1 MEDEKMELA
10 PMRNWKTRR
19 AFLDY
24 VAFGE
29 DMDKLRIFYADMPN
43 PPADGIVALRKMAKI
58 HRWKERAEA
67 HRVEEHRQR
76 IENRQRQSEE
86 LFMDGLAYPTRR
98 LLQLSELFFGVKGVV
113 DALLQ
118 KDDVEANRRGL
129 PALLA
134 QLRGLMADIAREVTL
149 AQGYLVNTQDGEL
162 SPPPF
167 DVGKLKLLS
176 DSVLG
181 NANVM
186 SEEDLQSLLDLL
198 SKAGDG
204 AKPGTSAPEELLGDG
219 KDGPVE
225 EVL

>member
-1 MEDEKMELA
+1 MEEEKKELA
-10 PMRNWKTRR
+10 PLRNWKTRR

-24 VAFGE
+24 VSFGE

-43 PPADGIVALRKMAKI
+43 PPVDGIVALRKMAKI
-58 HRWKERAEA
+58 HRWTERAEA
-67 HRVEEHRQR
+67 LRAEERRQHL
-76 IENRQRQSEE
+76 ENRQRQTEE
-86 LFMDGLAYPTRR
+86 LFMDGLAYPNSR
-98 LLQLSELFFGVKGVV
+98 LLQLSQLFFGVKGVV
-113 DALLQ
+113 DALLL

-149 AQGYLVNTQDGEL
+149 AQGYLVSTQDGEL

-167 DVGKLKLLS
+167 DAGKLKLLS

-198 SKAGDG
+198 SKAGEG
-204 AKPGTSAPEELLGDG
+204 PKPGTSAQAALLENGD
-219 KDGPVE
+219 DGPVE
-225 EVL
+225 EGL

>member
-1 MEDEKMELA
+1 MEEEKKELA
-10 PMRNWKTRR
+10 PLRNWKTRR

-24 VAFGE
+24 VSFGE

-43 PPADGIVALRKMAKI
+43 PPVDGIVALRKMAKI
-58 HRWKERAEA
+58 HRWTERAEA
-67 HRVEEHRQR
+67 LRVEERRQHL
-76 IENRQRQSEE
+76 ENRQRQTEE
-86 LFMDGLAYPTRR
+86 LFMDGLAYPNSR
-98 LLQLSELFFGVKGVV
+98 LMQLSQLFFGVKGVV
-113 DALLQ
+113 DALLL

-149 AQGYLVNTQDGEL
+149 AQGYLVSTQDGEL

-167 DVGKLKLLS
+167 DAGKLKLLS

-198 SKAGDG
+198 SKAGEG
-204 AKPGTSAPEELLGDG
+204 PKPGTSAPAALLGNGD
-219 KDGPVE
+219 DGPVE
-225 EVL
+225 EGL